1 MKSTNLFK
9 TKCAEQKLINK
20 NNEDSY
26 ENLLSDRTASI
37 STKIWYRNASVKQIK
52 ISNSKQMTRDF
63 YTFHTSAEL
72 SSQVS
77 IKTKELTKDGKTKVV
92 SII

>member
-37 STKIWYRNASVKQIK
+37 STKIWYRNASVIK